1 MTDIRKIKTLGR
13 LLFKLET
20 RSNDGSKRKLF
31 MLFISFLLPGLFL
44 PFLLFKQNADPSG
57 FQFAFLTYMFFTLV
71 LSFTVISEFDN
82 LVISKTEID
91 VLTSL
96 PLDAELIVSAKMYGI
111 TRYIFIIALPLLI
124 PSSIY
129 FYLII
134 RSYPRAI
141 TFFLSGFFL
150 CLFVVN
156 MLLFF
161 YAIALRRLK
170 TNRLGIYTLIIQVIL
185 IFALIL
191 GYQFVSY
198 MFTGRP
204 GSAISNHFD
213 ILLKNGLI
221 DYFPQSWFAFLPST
235 HRNAVFD
242 LSLILKTI
250 LPIVI
255 CYLSYL
261 TLKYYLSE
269 NYNSIKEK
277 LIYSRGFPGNTTG
290 KKKFFLFEYFGN
302 IINRIY
308 LRDSSEQSSF
318 ILLKNLFR
326 RDKAVR
332 LNILPM
338 IIIPS
343 GLALF
348 AFITNQLPVPFSS
361 NYFETKP
368 VFHISILLSVLVVLN
383 TGILGLKVTN
393 FTGVSWIYDA
403 YPVYPKNRFI
413 NGIRKFYIIY
423 LLLPVCTILFLFFIF
438 KMPFLFA
445 LLHTLYIFVCAN
457 LFNTLY
463 HIFNRT
469 LPFTKD
475 NTIFNSVSRLT
486 SIFFPFIFGLVFI
499 ILQNF
504 VYKDLAVTIISI
516 GIILTVTFWLNY
528 FGFIRNRG
536 EIVKN

>member
-1 MTDIRKIKTLGR
+1 MADVRKIRTLSS

-20 RSNDGSKRKLF
+20 RSNDGSKRKLI

-44 PFLLFKQNADPSG
+44 PFLLYKQNPDPTG
-57 FQFAFLTYMFFTLV
+57 YEFAFLTYVFFTLV

-96 PLDAELIVSAKMYGI
+96 PVDDELIVSAKMYGI
-111 TRYIFIIALPLLI
+111 TRYIFIISLPLLV
-124 PSSIY
+124 PSSVYYYMI
-129 FYLII
+129 LG
-134 RSYPRAI
+134 SYPRAVI
-141 TFFLSGFFL
+141 YFLSGYFL

-156 MLLFF
+156 ILLFF
-161 YAIALRRLK
+161 YSIALKKLK
-170 TNRLGIYTLIIQVIL
+170 PNRLSLYTLILQVLL

-198 MFTGRP
+198 IFTGRP

-213 ILLKNGLI
+213 TFQRKGLLNL
-221 DYFPQSWFAFLPST
+221 FPQAWFAFVPAT

-242 LSLILKTI
+242 FTIIAKTI
-250 LPIVI
+250 LPVVI

-269 NYNSIKEK
+269 NYSGIREK
-277 LIYSRGFPGNTTG
+277 LLYSRGFQSENSG
-290 KKKFFLFEYFGN
+290 KKKFFLFEKISS
-302 IINRIY
+302 IIDRLYIRNHT
-308 LRDSSEQSSF
+308 EQSSF
-318 ILLKNLFR
+318 ILMKSLFR

-338 IIIPS
+338 IIIPC

-348 AFITNQLPVPFSS
+348 AFITDQLPVPF
-361 NYFETKP
+361 NRYYFDTKP

-383 TGILGLKVTN
+383 TGILGLKITN
-393 FTGVSWIYDA
+393 YTGVSWIYDA
-403 YPVYPKNRFI
+403 FPVFPRNRFI
-413 NGIRKFYIIY
+413 NGVRKFYILY

-438 KMPFLFA
+438 KMPFTFA
-445 LLHTLYIFVCAN
+445 LIHTLYIFVCAN

-469 LPFTKD
+469 FPFTKD
-475 NTIFNSVSRLT
+475 NTIFNSLSRLT
-486 SIFFPFIFGLVFI
+486 SIFFPFVFGIVFI

-504 VYKDLAVTIISI
+504 IYKNFAVTILTV

-528 FGFIRNRG
+528 FGFIRNPG
-536 EIVKN
+536 SN